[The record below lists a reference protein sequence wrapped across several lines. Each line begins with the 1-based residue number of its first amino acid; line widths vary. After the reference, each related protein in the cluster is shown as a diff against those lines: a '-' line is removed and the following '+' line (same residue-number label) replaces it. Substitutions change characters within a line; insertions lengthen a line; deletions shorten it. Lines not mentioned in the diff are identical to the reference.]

1 MIPRILARPFE
12 TKPTST
18 GRNTVRLYETTFVL
32 NPQADEAA
40 LDNQVKAIGTIITG
54 NGGKIV
60 AEDRMGTRRLAYEI
74 NGMMQ
79 GYYSSFLFESEPK
92 VLPML
97 ERHYKLEDP
106 YVRHLTILFEGDPE
120 IVRERQQA
128 MATAMEANE
137 RARRHARSEGR
148 GGGGGYHR
156 RDEGPR
162 RPSYRDRERD
172 SSSRPSAPAAEKTEA
187 AGNASPKE
195 APSVDASPK
204 ETPANSETQNK
215 SQAPATS
222 QSPSAT
228 KPTAEDK
235 PSGSSS
241 EAEEL

>member
-40 LDNQVKAIGTIITG
+40 LDNQVKAIGTIITS

-79 GYYSSFLFESEPK
+79 GYYSSFLFESEPQ

-148 GGGGGYHR
+148 GGGGYHR
-156 RDEGPR
+156 RDEGGR
-162 RPSYRDRERD
+162 RPSYRDRD

-187 AGNASPKE
+187 SGDASPKE
-195 APSVDASPK
+195 APAVDASPK
-204 ETPANSETQNK
+204 D
-215 SQAPATS
+215 APATET
-222 QSPSAT
+222 PSKAPAPASADAPIVT
-228 KPTAEDK
+228 KPAAPDK

-241 EAEEL
+241 EADEL

>member
-1 MIPRILARPFE
+1 M
-12 TKPTST
+12 
-18 GRNTVRLYETTFVL
+18 RLYETTFVL

-79 GYYSSFLFESEPK
+79 GYYSSFLFESEPQ
-92 VLPML
+92 VLPLL

-148 GGGGGYHR
+148 GGGGYHR

-172 SSSRPSAPAAEKTEA
+172 SSSRPSVPAAEKTEV
-187 AGNASPKE
+187 AGDASPKE
-195 APSVDASPK
+195 APAVDASPK
-204 ETPANSETQNK
+204 EASASDASPKQASTATETQNK
-215 SQAPATS
+215 SQTPATTE
-222 QSPSAT
+222 SPSAT
-228 KPTAEDK
+228 KPAAADK
-235 PSGSSS
+235 PSGSSA
-241 EAEEL
+241 EADEL